1 MIDFRY
7 TLNQHLLYLSY
18 LSATNQLRADHDQ
31 VRRLEKIVLKCSEE
45 LYKGT
50 KIPFSDLTKITMIIS
65 EFIDSIHHSREED
78 SYFPCVASYDSLKE
92 EIRKFMIEHEFG
104 RNIARQIS
112 HHLKRWK
119 EGEDA
124 QEPVSRYLRT
134 YAIFLNDHLTKEN
147 KFFDDAEANVLSQ
160 EEEIEMY
167 EQYRSVFAIVKK
179 VDEMIA
185 EIDYLENQPWAKLT

>member
-1 MIDFRY
+1 M
-7 TLNQHLLYLSY
+7 
-18 LSATNQLRADHDQ
+18 SATNQLRADHDQ
-31 VRRLEKIVLKCSEE
+31 VRRLEKIVGKCADE

-50 KIPFSDLTKITMIIS
+50 KIPFSDLTKITIVIS
-65 EFIDSIHHSREED
+65 EFVDTIHHSREED

-119 EGEDA
+119 AGENA
-124 QEPVSRYLRT
+124 REPVSRYLRT
-134 YAIFLNDHLTKEN
+134 YGIFLNDHLNKEN
-147 KFFDDAEANVLSQ
+147 KFFDEAEAEVLSK
-160 EEEIEMY
+160 EEETEMY

-179 VDEMIA
+179 VEELIED
-185 EIDYLENQPWAKLT
+185 IDYLENQPWAKN